1 MIYFISFS
9 LSLGFTTQK
18 VSHIYIYITTCLY
31 VQNGYFNSKKSS
43 SFFSALIYA
52 LFMSEV
58 AAFDNKLSS
67 LFPSMEQAQLRGLH
81 GKKQKALAEETFTFT
96 VYMFIK

>member
-1 MIYFISFS
+1 MDILI
-9 LSLGFTTQK
+9 
-18 VSHIYIYITTCLY
+18 V
-31 VQNGYFNSKKSS
+31 KSPLP
-43 SFFSALIYA
+43 FFSALIYA

-67 LFPSMEQAQLRGLH
+67 LFPSMEQAQLHGLH
-81 GKKQKALAEETFTFT
+81 GKKQKALAEETFTFA

>member
-1 MIYFISFS
+1 
-9 LSLGFTTQK
+9 
-18 VSHIYIYITTCLY
+18 
-31 VQNGYFNSKKSS
+31 
-43 SFFSALIYA
+43 
-52 LFMSEV
+52 MSEV

>member
-1 MIYFISFS
+1 
-9 LSLGFTTQK
+9 
-18 VSHIYIYITTCLY
+18 
-31 VQNGYFNSKKSS
+31 
-43 SFFSALIYA
+43 
-52 LFMSEV
+52 MSEV

-96 VYMFIK
+96 VYMFLK